1 MNGITI
7 GTLARSAGVG
17 VETVRYYQRRGLLPE
32 STDRKGAFRVYGET
46 ELARLRF
53 IRRAQTLGFSLD
65 EIADLLAL
73 DHESDRENARA
84 LARSKITSVEERIR
98 QLEEVRS
105 ALQELVNCCEH
116 TASPAPCPILRALG
130 GEPGE
135 SESKSKP
142 ATTRPAARKESA
154 CAAPVRLQGG
164 SNPAGRDPS
173 CIEP

>member
-1 MNGITI
+1 MNSVTI

-32 STDRKGAFRVYGET
+32 SASRKGAFRVYGDA

-84 LARSKITSVEERIR
+84 LAKSKIASVEERIR
-98 QLEEVRS
+98 QLEDVRN

-116 TASPAPCPILRALG
+116 TEAPAPCPILRALG
-130 GEPGE
+130 GERGG
-135 SESKSKP
+135 SETGSETIP
-142 ATTRPAARKESA
+142 TRSTGRKQSA
-154 CAAPVRLQGG
+154 CVAQT
-164 SNPAGRDPS
+164 D
-173 CIEP
+173 